1 MLGAV
6 PRLIGSENTITKAN
20 RSLDDYNSRFVL
32 ESAGVTRLKDD
43 KL

>member
-20 RSLDDYNSRFVL
+20 RSLDDYNSRFAL